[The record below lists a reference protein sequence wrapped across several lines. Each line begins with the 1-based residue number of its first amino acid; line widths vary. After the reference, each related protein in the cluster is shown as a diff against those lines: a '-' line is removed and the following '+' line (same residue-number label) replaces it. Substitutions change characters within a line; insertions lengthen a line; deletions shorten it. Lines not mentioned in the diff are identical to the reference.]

1 MKAETLISG
10 WTEQDY
16 NSFGELC
23 QKIIDEYNRIN
34 IDGENIDGA
43 LTLNEN
49 IADIA
54 AMSCIIGLAKD
65 KKCDMP
71 RMFSAYA
78 KTWRTKSTS
87 EYQKYLIKTDS
98 HSPSKIRVNRVLSN
112 FDDFSECYEITEG
125 DGMFIPPDRRINI
138 WK

>member
-1 MKAETLISG
+1 MVDG
-10 WTEQDY
+10 QDD

-34 IDGENIDGA
+34 IDGENIDA
-43 LTLNEN
+43 YLTLNEN

-54 AMSCIIGLAKD
+54 AMSCIIELAKD

-87 EYQKYLIKTDS
+87 EYQKSLKQIHIHRQK
-98 HSPSKIRVNRVLSN
+98 
-112 FDDFSECYEITEG
+112 FA
-125 DGMFIPPDRRINI
+125 
-138 WK
+138 